1 MDNVFPA
8 SYTQINLHIA
18 MCVFSYNPLVL
29 DSHPSINCVPFVK
42 ATLAMECPKSHNP
55 FVFQFSQLLT
65 FRTFAIPLP
74 QLVGTHGTRGKRRL
88 SHILYPCNDV
98 NLF

>member
-42 ATLAMECPKSHNP
+42 ATLAMECPKYHDP

-65 FRTFAIPLP
+65 FRTFAIPLLMASP
-74 QLVGTHGTRGKRRL
+74 LQLLTSGVQ
-88 SHILYPCNDV
+88 IV
-98 NLF
+98 N